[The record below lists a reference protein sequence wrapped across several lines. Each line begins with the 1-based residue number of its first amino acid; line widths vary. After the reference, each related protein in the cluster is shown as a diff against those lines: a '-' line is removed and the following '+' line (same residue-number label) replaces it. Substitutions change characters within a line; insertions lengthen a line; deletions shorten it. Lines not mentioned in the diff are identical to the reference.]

1 MTQVKLK
8 KEYNDKAQSSR
19 RLLSGSQW
27 YEIQAFR
34 ALNQALGRCIRH
46 RNDWGALIIV
56 DDRFVQN
63 PAKYSQRLSKWVR
76 SKLRVHPNC
85 GSMLSSLTSFVSTR
99 QDAALGGDHSFKSSQ
114 PPSTPLSPAPTP
126 TS

>member
-99 QDAALGGDHSFKSSQ
+99 QDAALGGDHR
-114 PPSTPLSPAPTP
+114 
-126 TS
+126 